1 MKYLISAIVAIVIIG
16 LVAIDPIL
24 SYSTKSVVQFTVND
38 KAAVINNHDSQYLI
52 YTTAGVYEDSDS
64 LWYWKWNSSDVYNQ
78 LERGSTYTAT
88 VYGFR
93 IPFLSLYKN
102 IVTVSS
108 KST

>member
-1 MKYLISAIVAIVIIG
+1 MKYIISILIAIVIIG
-16 LVAIDPIL
+16 LIAMNSII
-24 SYSTKSVVQFTVND
+24 SYNTKSFVTFTVND
-38 KAAVINNHDSQYLI
+38 KATVSTGKSYQYLI
-52 YTTAGVYEDSDS
+52 YTTAGVYEDEDS

-102 IVTVSS
+102 IVTVSP
-108 KST
+108 KGT